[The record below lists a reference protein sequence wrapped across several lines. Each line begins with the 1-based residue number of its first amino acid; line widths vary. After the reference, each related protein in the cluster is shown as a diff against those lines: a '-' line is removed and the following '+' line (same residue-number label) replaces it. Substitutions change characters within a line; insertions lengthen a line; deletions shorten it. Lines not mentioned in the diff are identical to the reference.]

1 MPARPNP
8 DSDPDSGRA
17 AAPGQT
23 APQRAAETRIL
34 IGTPSADEGPD
45 LWRLAR
51 DSGELDLN
59 SPYAY
64 LLWCH
69 DFSDTSVVARDGDKA
84 VGFVTGYRRPKA
96 DDVLFV
102 WQVAVDSAYRG
113 QRIGVRMLDA
123 IGAAAKRLGC
133 RYIEATI
140 TPDNVASTRMF
151 SAFARAHDAPLIR
164 SGGFGASLFPD
175 NHQPEELIRI
185 GPL

>member
-1 MPARPNP
+1 MP
-8 DSDPDSGRA
+8 
-17 AAPGQT
+17 
-23 APQRAAETRIL
+23 RIL
-34 IGTPSADEGPD
+34 IEAPVSGDGPD

-59 SPYAY
+59 SPYTY
-64 LLWCH
+64 LIWCR
-69 DFSDTSVVARDGDKA
+69 DFSGTSVVARDGDKA
-84 VGFVTGYRRPKA
+84 VGFVTGYRRPEA

-123 IGAAAKRLGC
+123 IAGAAKRLGC

-151 SAFARAHDAPLIR
+151 SAFARSRDVPLERSEGFDATQ
-164 SGGFGASLFPD
+164 FPD
-175 NHQPEELIRI
+175 NHQPEDLIRI

>member
-8 DSDPDSGRA
+8 ATEPHPEPA
-17 AAPGQT
+17 ATPLVVI
-23 APQRAAETRIL
+23 ET
-34 IGTPSADEGPD
+34 PKSADGPD

-69 DFSDTSVVARDGDKA
+69 DFSDTSVVARDGDKV
-84 VGFVTGYRRPKA
+84 VGFVTGYRRPGA
-96 DDVLFV
+96 DEVLFV

-133 RYIEATI
+133 RYVEATV
-140 TPDNVASTRMF
+140 TPDNIASTRMF
-151 SAFARAHDAPLIR
+151 SAFARAHDAPLER
-164 SGGFGASLFPD
+164 SEGFDSTQFPE
-175 NHQPEELIRI
+175 NHQPEDLIRI